1 MMTKQEENALLVNLM
16 RITNEE
22 IDEVSAIAQAEI
34 DSRRLGNILASIAL
48 KSYKLGVINGKREER
63 VRRKN
68 GKKQ

>member
-1 MMTKQEENALLVNLM
+1 MMTEQEKNALLVNLM

-63 VRRKN
+63 ARRKN

>member
-63 VRRKN
+63 ARRKN

>member
-22 IDEVSAIAQAEI
+22 IDEISAIAQAEI
-34 DSRRLGNILASIAL
+34 GSRRLGNILAGIAL

-63 VRRKN
+63 ARRKN

>member
-34 DSRRLGNILASIAL
+34 DSRRLGSILASIAL

-63 VRRKN
+63 ARRKN